1 MPGCS
6 APPLGLRDSSAEVR
20 YVLDSVGSEHFL
32 RVYGWSAIG
41 KLTSGSPVIHSENMA
56 SLMDEERPVERLRY
70 PKVSRALPL
79 LRGALLPVSVGSTV
93 RPEARFEL

>member
-1 MPGCS
+1 MG
-6 APPLGLRDSSAEVR
+6 
-20 YVLDSVGSEHFL
+20 
-32 RVYGWSAIG
+32 GWSAIG
-41 KLTSGSPVIHSENMA
+41 KLTSGSPVTTPKIMA
-56 SLMDEERPVERLRY
+56 SLMDEERPVETDRLRY